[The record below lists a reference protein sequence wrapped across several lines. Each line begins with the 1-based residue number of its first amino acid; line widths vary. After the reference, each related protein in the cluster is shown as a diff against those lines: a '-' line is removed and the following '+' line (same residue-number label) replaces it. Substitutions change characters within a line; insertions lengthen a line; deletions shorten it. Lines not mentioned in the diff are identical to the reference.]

1 MAKNIGLALL
11 IYIIFLI
18 LFTMIYAVSQHVTP
32 EHFIVATPVISSVLL
47 SGLYISFYMR
57 RNKGKDRTK
66 SMKPA
71 NDTLLFASAA
81 LVSFSAFSA
90 EFSLH
95 PFVKMHNFLEANPQ
109 IYLFIKLVLVTSAFL
124 KVFIA
129 IMETARE
136 L

>member
-1 MAKNIGLALL
+1 MAKNISLALL
-11 IYIIFLI
+11 TYFIFLV
-18 LFTMIYAVSQHVTP
+18 LFTLIYAASKYVSP
-32 EHFIVATPVISSVLL
+32 EYFIVATPVISSLLL
-47 SGLYISFYMR
+47 SGLYLSFYLR
-57 RNKGKDRTK
+57 RNNGKDRTK

-81 LVSFSAFSA
+81 VVSFSSFAA

-95 PFVKMHNFLEANPQ
+95 PFVQMNNFLVANPQ
-109 IYLFIKLVLVTSAFL
+109 IYLLIKLILVTSAFV

-136 L
+136 I

>member
-1 MAKNIGLALL
+1 MAKNISLVLL
-11 IYIIFLI
+11 IYFIFLV
-18 LFTMIYAVSQHVTP
+18 LFTLIYAASQYVSP
-32 EHFIVATPVISSVLL
+32 EYFIVATPVISSLLL
-47 SGLYISFYMR
+47 SGLYISFYLR
-57 RNKGKDRTK
+57 RNDGKDRTK

-81 LVSFSAFSA
+81 VVSFSAFAA

-95 PFVKMHNFLEANPQ
+95 PFVQMYNFLVANPQ
-109 IYLFIKLVLVTSAFL
+109 VYLLIKLILVTSAFV

-136 L
+136 I